1 MKNSPL
7 FDNLSSIFD
16 ISLQLTWENV
26 SDFAEVETENWPSFK
41 KYVPTWL
48 SDNFFINL
56 TNVRGQVRG
65 LGTTKNNVLSQRLE
79 QTLFDGLLFH
89 SIIEEFQKQTDVYF
103 VFELAGALALVSLQ

>member
-1 MKNSPL
+1 MSPIL
-7 FDNLSSIFD
+7 QKWKQKTGRLSKVVFQHDSPT
-16 ISLQLTWENV
+16 ISLSTSQTLK
-26 SDFAEVETENWPSFK
+26 DK
-41 KYVPTWL
+41 
-48 SDNFFINL
+48 I
-56 TNVRGQVRG
+56 RG